1 MNCVHCNSILITLK
15 CNFSL
20 KSLLEEE
27 LWSMSQ
33 QFKLQRVFQYLG
45 GAEEAQYFK
54 DECNL
59 VLKSSFC
66 IYDCVPKEN
75 PRKENCGSEI
85 SRDLLRIQQGFIC
98 ISVDLCFKIV
108 IHL

>member
-1 MNCVHCNSILITLK
+1 
-15 CNFSL
+15 
-20 KSLLEEE
+20 
-27 LWSMSQ
+27 MSQ
-33 QFKLQRVFQYLG
+33 QFKLQRVFQCLG

-75 PRKENCGSEI
+75 PRKEKCGSEI
-85 SRDLLRIQQGFIC
+85 SRDLLRIQQSFIL
-98 ISVDLCFKIV
+98 ISVDLCFKIA
-108 IHL
+108 IHLQVPTFVLPRQDEFDNL